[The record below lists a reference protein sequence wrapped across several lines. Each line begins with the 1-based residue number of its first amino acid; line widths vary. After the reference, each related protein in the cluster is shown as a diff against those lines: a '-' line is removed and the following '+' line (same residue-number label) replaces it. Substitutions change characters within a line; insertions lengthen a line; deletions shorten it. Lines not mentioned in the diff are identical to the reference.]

1 MTNPVKT
8 VIQVNLEMALE
19 VAQELEQAPYT
30 QLGDYCL
37 EILREIGSPGTEL
50 PVSLQTRDQQLNFI
64 TGFASYAFGEVQ
76 NVQSIN

>member
-19 VAQELEQAPYT
+19 VAHELELAPST
-30 QLGDYCL
+30 QLGAYCL
-37 EILREIGSPGTEL
+37 EILREIGCAGSEL
-50 PVSLQTRDQQLNFI
+50 PLNLQTRDQQLNFI

-76 NVQSIN
+76 SV

>member
-19 VAQELEQAPYT
+19 VAQELEEAPYT
-30 QLGDYCL
+30 QFSTYCL
-37 EILREIGSPGTEL
+37 EILREIGCPSTEL
-50 PVSLQTRDQQLNFI
+50 PVNLQTRDQQLNFI

-76 NVQSIN
+76 SV

>member
-19 VAQELEQAPYT
+19 IAQELEQVLYT
-30 QLGDYCL
+30 QLGIYCL
-37 EILREIGSPGTEL
+37 EILREIGCADTEL
-50 PVSLQTRDQQLNFI
+50 PLNLQTRDQQLDFI

-76 NVQSIN
+76 NV

>member
-8 VIQVNLEMALE
+8 VIQVNLKMALE

-30 QLGDYCL
+30 LLSTYCL
-37 EILREIGSPGTEL
+37 EILRQIGCPGTEL
-50 PVSLQTRDQQLNFI
+50 PLNLQTRDQQLNFI

-76 NVQSIN
+76 SV

>member
-30 QLGDYCL
+30 QLSTYCL
-37 EILREIGSPGTEL
+37 EILREIGCSGTEL
-50 PVSLQTRDQQLNFI
+50 PVNLQTRDQQLNFI

-76 NVQSIN
+76 SVQNIN